1 MRPISIAGRPVYAMF
16 LPVAVVCFAD
26 TVATDL
32 AYRVS
37 DGNLIWLNFSSWLL
51 AAGLL
56 FGAVALVLMLVDAIR
71 GLGWAA
77 PLLLLVAWIVELF
90 NSFIHARDGW
100 TAVVPAGLLL
110 SLAGALLVLA
120 SGWLSYSGR
129 NAAVRDRR

>member
-1 MRPISIAGRPVYAMF
+1 VRPISIAGRPVYAMF
-16 LPVAVVCFAD
+16 LPVAVVCFAL

-32 AYRVS
+32 AYRGS

-110 SLAGALLVLA
+110 SLAGALLVLV
-120 SGWLSYSGR
+120 SGWLSYSAR